1 MEKVFLKWGH
11 TDEES
16 DELASNAKKKKTRG
30 KYFENFMMNA
40 IAIYKAVCCIKFF

>member
-1 MEKVFLKWGH
+1 MKNQMNQLVMQK
-11 TDEES
+11 
-16 DELASNAKKKKTRG
+16 KKKKTRG